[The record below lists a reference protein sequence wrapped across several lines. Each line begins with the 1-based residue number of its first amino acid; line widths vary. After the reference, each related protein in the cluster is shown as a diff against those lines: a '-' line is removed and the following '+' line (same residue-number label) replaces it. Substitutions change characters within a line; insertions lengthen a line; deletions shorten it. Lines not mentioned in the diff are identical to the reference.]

1 MITTVDDNTN
11 GLRLELIPM
20 ALSSPDA
27 ASSGL
32 LEAMMAL
39 SSFHLGQPGVA
50 LKHKVKAINA
60 LSKSLRVDGSN
71 RITQSATYMM
81 LCVYSVSTSALGRER
96 NALTRRRSSMHR
108 IQLGICTSRVRS

>member
-11 GLRLELIPM
+11 GFRLELIPM
-20 ALSSPDA
+20 ALSSPEV

-39 SSFHLGQPGVA
+39 SSFHLGRPGVA

-60 LSKSLRVDGSN
+60 LSNSFRVDSSS
-71 RITQSATYMM
+71 RITQSATCMM
-81 LCVYSVSTSALGRER
+81 LCVYSVSTTVLGREQ
-96 NALTRRRSSMHR
+96 NCAD
-108 IQLGICTSRVRS
+108 